1 MNIVKKLQEIAE
13 LNGWLF
19 VHSTDFGQNL
29 FDEIMASRQ
38 TVLMIES
45 PITSD
50 DQLDEQGSVIATNIR
65 VDSCQ
70 LLRSSD
76 ISEPIGNE
84 TGYSHDS
91 GRYSSLV
98 IPIIENEVPAL
109 RNSLVNCECKLTQF
123 SYRDVYSILDFN
135 LDGVLINFAYECDN

>member
-29 FDEIMASRQ
+29 FDEIMESRQ
-38 TVLMIES
+38 TVLMVES
-45 PITSD
+45 PIASD
-50 DQLDEQGSVIATNIR
+50 DQLDEQGNVIATNIR

-109 RNSLVNCECKLTQF
+109 RKLLVNCECKLTQF

-135 LDGVLINFAYECDN
+135 LDGVLIKFAYECDN